1 MSLNTKPQVSLG
13 LVSHLRGSLTS
24 TPGQRRTAWASG
36 VPRSTS
42 LAFSHHRSSFPQVD
56 GTKPLT
62 HRFSGTVNTEAGIFV
77 APLISLLPCHLNL
90 HNTKLLSSYSK
101 TLSPR
106 GIPPGNYLL
115 QSRQI
120 QNRGQPSWI
129 KIFSKRYCTLEPAT
143 LVDTNSTPTY
153 TPGTR
158 RHDLYPLLFN
168 PIFSFEWAPR

>member
-24 TPGQRRTAWASG
+24 TPGQRRTARASG

-62 HRFSGTVNTEAGIFV
+62 HSFSGTVNTEAGIFV

-101 TLSPR
+101 TLSPGVFR
-106 GIPPGNYLL
+106 QEITCFNHGRFRIGANPPGSRFS
-115 QSRQI
+115 QS
-120 QNRGQPSWI
+120 G
-129 KIFSKRYCTLEPAT
+129 A
-143 LVDTNSTPTY
+143 V
-153 TPGTR
+153 
-158 RHDLYPLLFN
+158 H
-168 PIFSFEWAPR
+168 